1 MSLPKKPIDIT
12 DITNETMEMTL
23 IRESIDKWEN
33 IAAGL
38 ANDQGMQDC
47 PLCQEYHQHS
57 YGSDR
62 HECGNCPLHVQGE
75 EFYCFTENGVYQE
88 FTNYYKHY
96 LLFHTFNT
104 NDYETKQHEIRKDTG
119 YQEKAQSMVDMLEY
133 MYQLYS
139 IKQVHDGT

>member
-12 DITNETMEMTL
+12 NETIEMIL
-23 IRESIDKWEN
+23 IRKSIDKWKN

-38 ANDQGMQDC
+38 ANDQGMKDC
-47 PLCQEYHQHS
+47 PLCQKYHQS
-57 YGSDR
+57 AYST
-62 HECGNCPLHVQGE
+62 HECGNCPLRVQGE

-88 FTNYYKHY
+88 FVNYCKA
-96 LLFHTFNT
+96 FSQGNNNFCTI
-104 NDYETKQHEIRKDTG
+104 DDTKKEELKRDEG